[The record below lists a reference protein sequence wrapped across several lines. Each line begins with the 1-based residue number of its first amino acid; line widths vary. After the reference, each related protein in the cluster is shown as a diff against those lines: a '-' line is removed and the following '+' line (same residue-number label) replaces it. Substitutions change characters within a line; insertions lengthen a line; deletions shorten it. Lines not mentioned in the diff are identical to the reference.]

1 MFKIRRLYSIPLLLC
16 GLLATEAY
24 GNGINPPRPRGGKTV
39 EAICTDR
46 MSGNATTVQRA
57 RITMD
62 ETSGD
67 EPSGSIELRVGKST
81 ASTHQLSHVIRVQ
94 IPSAGPT
101 LDGFTEASLELSD
114 PSYKG
119 SGFIRVRAKGKP
131 VRLTG
136 FKVNLDRVDI
146 PLETCKELALKA
158 FTSSGVEREEVTAD

>member
-1 MFKIRRLYSIPLLLC
+1 MFKIRRLYPIPFLLC

-24 GNGINPPRPRGGKTV
+24 GNGINPPRPSGAKTV

-46 MSGNATTVQRA
+46 KSGNATTVQRV
-57 RITMD
+57 RITM
-62 ETSGD
+62 D

-94 IPSAGPT
+94 IPSAGQT

-119 SGFIRVRAKGKP
+119 PGFIRVRAKGKP

-136 FKVNLDRVDI
+136 FNADLERVDI

-158 FTSSGVEREEVTAD
+158 STSSEVERGEVTKD